1 MIFFNL
7 LFFLC
12 LDPIADEGVCGLRN
26 LGNTCFMSA
35 GLQCLAATVSLVRYF
50 NMKLSL
56 NDLDEN
62 SLTLQFTELIQKM
75 WSARYSVV
83 HPMKFKQALGA
94 YYPQFKDCRQVSIVD
109 LSRPVLSNFKR
120 LLAL

>member
-1 MIFFNL
+1 
-7 LFFLC
+7 
-12 LDPIADEGVCGLRN
+12 
-26 LGNTCFMSA
+26 MSA

-50 NMKLSL
+50 NVKLSL

-75 WSARYSVV
+75 WSARFSVV

-109 LSRPVLSNFKR
+109 LLFLIRR
-120 LLAL
+120 

>member
-1 MIFFNL
+1 MF
-7 LFFLC
+7 C

-35 GLQCLAATVSLVRYF
+35 GLQCLAATVSLVRFF
-50 NMKLSL
+50 NVKLSL
-56 NDLDEN
+56 TDLDEN

-75 WSARYSVV
+75 WSAQYSVV

-94 YYPQFKDCRQVSIVD
+94 YYPQFKDCRQVSVVNVI
-109 LSRPVLSNFKR
+109 PH
-120 LLAL
+120 LLQT